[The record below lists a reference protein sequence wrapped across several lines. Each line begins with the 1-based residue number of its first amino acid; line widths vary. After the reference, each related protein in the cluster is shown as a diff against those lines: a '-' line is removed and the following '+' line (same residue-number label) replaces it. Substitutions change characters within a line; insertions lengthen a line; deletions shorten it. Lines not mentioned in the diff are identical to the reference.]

1 MKAEFRLTTSEYIE
15 IDETQFSRLVDIIK
29 QIGIE
34 KFKSDHFLTE
44 DDAED
49 LAEEYL
55 QDEFEE
61 LVTNFIHNIDEEYI
75 DTYIIDD
82 IKYTYKDE
90 LKD

>member
-1 MKAEFRLTTSEYIE
+1 MKTEFRLTTSEYIE

-34 KFKSDHFLTE
+34 KFKNDHYLTE
-44 DDAED
+44 DDVED

-55 QDEFEE
+55 QDEIEE
-61 LVTNFIHNIDEEYI
+61 LVTDFIHDIDEEYI
-75 DTYIIDD
+75 DTSIIDVL
-82 IKYTYKDE
+82 KYTYKNE